1 MQIILHQLIR
11 REVDCSSGCT
21 RFCSLLQ
28 QPHKI
33 FPCIAMADLRV
44 QPSGVASYME
54 GPVVLDRR
62 IVPVELFFKGIGC
75 EDVVAYLEFLH
86 DDGKP
91 LGICWIQEY
100 AAVVH
105 DGVRLG

>member
-11 REVDCSSGCT
+11 GQMNCGSGCT
-21 RFCSLLQ
+21 RLCSLLQ
-28 QPHKI
+28 QAHKI

-54 GPVVLDRR
+54 GPVVLDDV
-62 IVPVELFFKGIGC
+62 IVPEDPFFKGIGC